1 MSPSAHYLVNKS
13 IINVQ
18 VGANHKMTNRNAS
31 QSHNKIFPQF
41 SIVVFSG
48 WLSLSKYTCVCACVC
63 VLCMFVSCVEEQ
75 KVSAGLACVGGLW
88 DSP

>member
-1 MSPSAHYLVNKS
+1 MLHRVTIKS
-13 IINVQ
+13 FLN
-18 VGANHKMTNRNAS
+18 S
-31 QSHNKIFPQF
+31 LLLF
-41 SIVVFSG
+41 SLG
-48 WLSLSKYTCVCACVC
+48 GCLSLNIRVCACVC